1 MFEVNPNPTSANAI
15 TSLADTNAFL
25 AEQVMPKVY
34 QQLQLFA
41 SDPTFVEQLKLP
53 FGDTWDIQKAQTLA
67 TEWLTGNFSTLAP
80 IKIVASAD
88 INGSSGG
95 FAEATNQIY
104 LAKDILTG
112 SNVNQAVSVV
122 LEEIGHSIDPRLNS
136 SDSLGDEGEIF
147 SNIVQG
153 KVLSP
158 EQIQTL
164 KTDDDAAVV
173 ILDGENVV
181 LEMNLQSDWNVW
193 RYDDWRNK
201 ESDFWYQP
209 NGNTIQ
215 KGNRPDGKDGI
226 YINWGLGS
234 PFDDSNISDGN
245 NSDYFAVQG
254 AAYADF
260 EAGKT
265 YKFTVN
271 ADNGIIVT
279 ARPKDQKL
287 TLNGV
292 ITPYDTVQNKYLWQQ
307 YDDNNP
313 QAKEYNFTPD
323 QTGTYRVDFW
333 SYDVTGN
340 ASVDISWE
348 PTIPD
353 SATTISNS
361 ATVTKGSESYPITI
375 QRFDGSSDIQNR
387 PTWLV
392 IHGFG
397 HDPGNVADQGLPQS
411 IDGYQQNDQVLMVD
425 WSEITKDNGKWIP
438 DVAGWIPNV
447 AEVVKNKLNEWGIS
461 KDNINIVGQSFGSYV
476 GWEIANRLGG
486 VNKFVA
492 LDPASDLAGYSP
504 AGKFED
510 VSEWSWAFKSS
521 LLGNDYVAKTA
532 DESFAINLT
541 GTNDQHNDVMG
552 FFASLINKEFPTF
565 GKLFSLDRMNG
576 NDKPWSVEDN
586 WFNYNEYEAT
596 LSGEK
601 SSNTWSIDSSFRLDN
616 GALVAY

>member
-1 MFEVNPNPTSANAI
+1 M
-15 TSLADTNAFL
+15 
-25 AEQVMPKVY
+25 
-34 QQLQLFA
+34 
-41 SDPTFVEQLKLP
+41 
-53 FGDTWDIQKAQTLA
+53 
-67 TEWLTGNFSTLAP
+67 
-80 IKIVASAD
+80 
-88 INGSSGG
+88 
-95 FAEATNQIY
+95 
-104 LAKDILTG
+104 TG

-122 LEEIGHSIDPRLNS
+122 LEEIGHSLDPRLNS
-136 SDSLGDEGEIF
+136 SDSIGDEGEIF
-147 SNIVQG
+147 ANIVQG
-153 KVLSP
+153 KGLSP

-173 ILDGENVV
+173 VLDGETVV
-181 LEMNLQSDWNVW
+181 LEMNLQADWYVW
-193 RYDDWRNK
+193 RYADWRKN
-201 ESDFWYQP
+201 D
-209 NGNTIQ
+209 GNVDWFNPEGQTIQ

-234 PFDDSNISDGN
+234 PFNASNISNSN

-271 ADNGIIVT
+271 ADDGIIVT
-279 ARPKDQKL
+279 AKPKDQKL
-287 TLNGV
+287 TINGV
-292 ITPYDTVQNKYLWQQ
+292 ITPFDTAQNKLLWQQ
-307 YDDNNP
+307 HNDNNP

-323 QTGTYRVDFW
+323 QTGTYRVNFW

-340 ASVDISWE
+340 ASVDISWK

-397 HDPGNVADQGLPQS
+397 HDPDNVKDQGLPQA
-411 IDGYQQNDQVLMVD
+411 IDGYQQDDQVLMVD
-425 WSEITKDNGKWIP
+425 WSEITKDNGKGFW
-438 DVAGWIPNV
+438 DVDDWIPNV
-447 AEVVKNKLNEWGIS
+447 AETVKNKLNEWGIS
-461 KDNINIVGQSFGSYV
+461 KENINIVGQSFGSYV

-492 LDPASDLAGYSP
+492 LDPAQYLGGYSLP
-504 AGKFED
+504 DNGKFKD
-510 VSEWSWAFKSS
+510 VSKWSWAFKSS
-521 LLGNDYVAKTA
+521 DLGDDNAAKTA
-532 DESFAINLT
+532 DESFAVNLT

-552 FFASLINKEFPTF
+552 FFA
-565 GKLFSLDRMNG
+565 
-576 NDKPWSVEDN
+576 
-586 WFNYNEYEAT
+586 
-596 LSGEK
+596 
-601 SSNTWSIDSSFRLDN
+601 NTMMSWAFLQ
-616 GALVAY
+616 L